1 MDLYVVFADGEL
13 NVLPPFDMGF
23 VNFAKMIQSF
33 FEKDSEFIP
42 NMENFIGEK
51 INSISFEFKH
61 DAHMRSSLVHYQKL
75 GM

>member
-51 INSISFEFKH
+51 MNSME
-61 DAHMRSSLVHYQKL
+61 LE
-75 GM
+75 